1 MKKQILLK
9 PIISE
14 KSETMSEGLGQYSFV
29 VNRKANKVEIRQA
42 VEAEFNVNVK
52 SVNTMIIPG
61 KKKTRNTKSGVIR
74 GGVSAIK
81 KAIITLDEGETI
93 DYFGDI

>member
-14 KSETMSEGLGQYSFV
+14 KSEKISEDLGQYSFV

-42 VEAEFNVNVK
+42 VESEFNVSVK

-61 KKKTRNTKSGVIR
+61 KRKTRNTKSGIIR
-74 GGVSAIK
+74 GGVSAVK
-81 KAIITLDEGETI
+81 KAIITLEEGETI

>member
-1 MKKQILLK
+1 MKKQVLLK

-14 KSETMSEGLGQYSFV
+14 KSETMSEDLGQYSFV

-81 KAIITLDEGETI
+81 KAVITLDEGETI